1 MTTSTGHG
9 AYDTLISLRDKMTRL
24 NGLITPEAVDKLED
38 EIGGIF
44 TVAKTHHYDQGQ
56 KYGHLASAIPEEKYR
71 LVIGNATWT
80 HSVPADPGAYS
91 QAALVAGTSAAQR
104 EQLVAEH
111 KILLKGYNDYLG
123 AEEAG
128 KELILYAAGDD
139 ALAPLK
145 KLYIGFGDTSVLQ
158 MIDHLRQKTAIKMT
172 TAQKHE
178 SKTMGYNNPWDPT
191 TSITAYFTQLDRFQV
206 QLGDRGITTSDE
218 EKTMAAGAQM
228 WKSEMFTEDQMVAWE
243 NKTPAQQTWAA
254 LQTYFTGK
262 WLERKQYS
270 ATTAK
275 QSRFKEAALLAQE
288 TKAAEE
294 EGESQ
299 ALLFAMMQEQ
309 HDKQIAA
316 IMAANK
322 SSMDAMMERMNAL
335 AAGQGVGKENTKPTD
350 NSKEKK
356 PPQRNKHL
364 CPHCK
369 IQVLH
374 KAKNCPELDEN
385 AHKRWTGWKS
395 VNDTGKP

>member
-9 AYDTLISLRDKMTRL
+9 AYDMLISLRDKMTRL

-56 KYGHLASAIPEEKYR
+56 KYGHLASAIPEAKYR

-178 SKTMGYNNPWDPT
+178 YKTMGYNNPWDPT
-191 TSITAYFTQLDRFQV
+191 TSITAYFAQLDRFQV

>member
-9 AYDTLISLRDKMTRL
+9 AYDMLISLRDKMTRL

-56 KYGHLASAIPEEKYR
+56 KYGHLASAIPEAKYR

-178 SKTMGYNNPWDPT
+178 YKTTGYNNPWDPT
-191 TSITAYFTQLDRFQV
+191 TSITAYFAQLDRFQV

-228 WKSEMFTEDQMVAWE
+228 WKSEMFTEEQMVAWE

-335 AAGQGVGKENTKPTD
+335 AAGKGVGKENTKPTD

-356 PPQRNKHL
+356 PPQRKKHL